1 MYTYRIF
8 LLSNIFSLLISAV
21 VCVGGCRL
29 WRVGVWGPLCLA
41 HYSVS
46 PAILT
51 SGNWQVGEG
60 GASGEAAGRRKGRK
74 GKGGKGKGEEK
85 RKRGVRGGERG
96 RVNKEGPNQWR
107 DWQRVVRRRG

>member
-1 MYTYRIF
+1 M
-8 LLSNIFSLLISAV
+8 
-21 VCVGGCRL
+21 

-60 GASGEAAGRRKGRK
+60 GASGEAAGRRKGEEKRRK
-74 GKGGKGKGEEK
+74 GKGGEKMKKGGEKKKRCEGKG
-85 RKRGVRGGERG
+85 RG

>member
-1 MYTYRIF
+1 M
-8 LLSNIFSLLISAV
+8 
-21 VCVGGCRL
+21 
-29 WRVGVWGPLCLA
+29 WGPLCLA

-60 GASGEAAGRRKGRK
+60 GASGEAAGRRKGEEK
-74 GKGGKGKGEEK
+74 GEKEKGEEK
-85 RKRGVRGGERG
+85 RKRGVRGRGRG